1 MIRVGPAGW
10 SYPDWEGSVYPAHKP
25 HGFHALP
32 YLARFFD
39 TIEINSTFY
48 ALPSAKITERWA
60 QLVADHARLRFFAK
74 LTRDFTH
81 LPEPGKGVRGGG
93 QSDGGGIHGGGT
105 DSGPGDDWEAK
116 ARAFR
121 AGIDPLVRA
130 RRLEGLLVQFPIS
143 FLHGKSEVRRLGR
156 LRALF
161 PDVPLVLEVR
171 HQSWFD
177 RPAVDQVRGLSYS
190 LAYIDL
196 PSAWNHPPPWH
207 EPTGPIG
214 YLRLHGRNSQQWFK
228 GDSERDDKYDYLYG
242 AAEME
247 ELAQKARRIA
257 SLHDETAVITNNHF
271 SGQAVA
277 NAIDLLFLL
286 QGGPVPAPTQ
296 IVERYP
302 HLRTR
307 TRIEGQQSLF

>member
-1 MIRVGPAGW
+1 VIRVGPAGW
-10 SYPDWEGSVYPAHKP
+10 SYPDWEGRVYPPHKP

-32 YLARFFD
+32 YLARYFD

-48 ALPSAKITERWA
+48 ALPSAKITERWV
-60 QLVADHARLRFFAK
+60 QLVAEHERFRFFAK

-81 LPEPGKGVRGGG
+81 MPEPGEDDRG
-93 QSDGGGIHGGGT
+93 DE
-105 DSGPGDDWEAK
+105 WEAK

-130 RRLEGLLVQFPIS
+130 RRLSGLLVQFPIS

-161 PDVPLVLEVR
+161 HDVPLLLEVR
-171 HQSWFD
+171 HQSWFE
-177 RPAVDQVRGLSYS
+177 RPAIDQVRGLSYS

-207 EPTGPIG
+207 EPTGPLG
-214 YLRLHGRNSQQWFK
+214 YLRLHGRNSQQWFR
-228 GDSERDDKYDYLYG
+228 GDTERDDKYDYLYG
-242 AAEME
+242 PQEME
-247 ELAQKARRIA
+247 ALAQKSRRIA
-257 SLHDETAVITNNHF
+257 SVHDETAVITNNHF

-277 NAIDLLFLL
+277 NAIDLMFLL
-286 QGGPVPAPTQ
+286 QGGPVLAPAE
-296 IVERYP
+296 IVDSYP
-302 HLRTR
+302 HLRPR
-307 TRIEGQQSLF
+307 TRVEGQRSLF